1 MFSPESDSFEYS
13 VEGLLGCTPL
23 IWVKP
28 KHNVRLKYIR
38 NKHNVINNEFCL
50 STMVIQK
57 TPNLWSA
64 SEQNAEVSYL
74 INSLLIKFIYT
85 NIDRDKLSL

>member
-1 MFSPESDSFEYS
+1 MFSPESDSLEYS
-13 VEGLLGCTPL
+13 VEGLLVCTPL
-23 IWVKP
+23 IWAKP
-28 KHNVRLKYIR
+28 EHNVRLKFIT

-57 TPNLWSA
+57 HQICGVPA
-64 SEQNAEVSYL
+64 SNAEVSYL
-74 INSLLIKFIYT
+74 INSLLIKFICT